1 MPRSLVFA
9 AAAAAVVLLAVMMTN
24 RREPAPIV
32 QTAAAPIPSPA
43 PASEIPSSEQ
53 APIAE
58 ARPSMT
64 QTTAPPENVEP
75 HDQTQPTG
83 IAALTPPD
91 SLTVEHLAIPHLAID
106 AVEVE
111 RLEVPTL
118 QIAALALAD
127 EDKE

>member
-1 MPRSLVFA
+1 
-9 AAAAAVVLLAVMMTN
+9 
-24 RREPAPIV
+24 
-32 QTAAAPIPSPA
+32 
-43 PASEIPSSEQ
+43 
-53 APIAE
+53 
-58 ARPSMT
+58 MT
-64 QTTAPPENVEP
+64 QTTAPPENVES
-75 HDQTQPTG
+75 HDQTELTAG

-118 QIAALALAD
+118 QIAALALTD